1 MCPFPDPS
9 AVLRTIVESSTALGS
24 VIQSDRDRR
33 SVLNSQ
39 VARAFGSSAAVDET
53 SISHIPV
60 LSGFNVPKLV
70 LQVVSVDSI
79 FRITSPSFN
88 ELVILKDTAFS
99 VYNKA
104 RRISRG
110 VPNDAF
116 LSSSLSNRSSSALT
130 PMSSISGIWK
140 DCVGSR
146 MTGST
151 HPRDGE
157 IDVSLRTS
165 GWDTSWQIPRSGG
178 LSCDPNRNGDFYLN
192 D

>member
-1 MCPFPDPS
+1 
-9 AVLRTIVESSTALGS
+9 
-24 VIQSDRDRR
+24 
-33 SVLNSQ
+33 
-39 VARAFGSSAAVDET
+39 GSSAAVDET

-116 LSSSLSNRSSSALT
+116 LSSSLSSRSSSALT

-157 IDVSLRTS
+157 MDVSLRTG

-192 D
+192 DEIFYLFEPLFILSEPGSVERGVSPTFGGLGSESSKP